1 MNTYLSEEEQ
11 VEALKK
17 WWKENGK
24 SVIGGVVLGLLIVGG
39 WRGWQYYDRG
49 QGEAA
54 AARFEQVLV
63 AAEAGQAD
71 SAFSLAA
78 RLDAEF
84 PGSPYTFLAAL
95 HVAKL
100 KLAGGDKAGARGRLE
115 WVRLNAQ
122 DPAIRQVAT
131 LRLARVLV
139 DTGELDDAQ
148 RILDGAAKDAFAPE
162 LAELRGDLARARGQ
176 VPAARAAYEEALLGN
191 PGSPLIRMKLDDL
204 PAAGGNS

>member
-39 WRGWQYYDRG
+39 WRGWQHYERG

-54 AARFEQVLV
+54 AERYQQVLA
-63 AAEAGQAD
+63 AAEAGSRD
-71 SAFSLAA
+71 SAYSLAA

-84 PGSPYTFLAAL
+84 AGSPYSYLAAL
-95 HVAKL
+95 QVAKL
-100 KLAGGDKAGARGRLE
+100 KLASDDRAGARARLE
-115 WVRLNAQ
+115 WVRLNAE
-122 DPAIRQVAT
+122 DPAIRQLAT

-139 DTGELDDAQ
+139 DAGELDDAQ
-148 RILDGAAKDAFAPE
+148 RTLDGAAKDAFAPE
-162 LAELRGDLARARGQ
+162 LAEVRGDLARAQGQ
-176 VPAARAAYEEALLGN
+176 VAAARAAYEEALRGN
-191 PGSPLIRMKLDDL
+191 GNSRLLRMKLDDL
-204 PAAGGNS
+204 PAANGNS

>member
-39 WRGWQYYDRG
+39 WRGWQHYERT
-49 QGEAA
+49 QSEAA
-54 AARFEQVLV
+54 SARYEQVLA
-63 AAEAGQAD
+63 AAESGQAD
-71 SAFSLAA
+71 ATYSLAA

-84 PGSPYTFLAAL
+84 PGSPYTYLAAL

-115 WVRLNAQ
+115 WVRMNAE
-122 DPAIRQVAT
+122 DSAIRQLAT

-139 DTGELDDAQ
+139 DAGDLDDAQ
-148 RILDGAAKDAFAPE
+148 RILDGAPKDALAPE
-162 LAELRGDLARARGQ
+162 LAELRGDVARARGQ
-176 VPAARAAYEEALLGN
+176 VAAARAAYEEALRGKGN
-191 PGSPLIRMKLDDL
+191 SPLLRMKLDDL
-204 PAAGGNS
+204 PAASGNS